1 MDLIQKGLYLL
12 QEEKFI
18 ETNKTIYKIGKSD
31 NIYSRVNQYPNG
43 TIVYLI
49 IESDNITKH
58 ETELIRI
65 FTQKYKQIRYYGYE
79 YFDGN
84 LDSMKQSIIDYI
96 KTNSILENIKIINQ
110 SIKIE
115 RVNRDTNL
123 PIPKYTQELYT
134 KPKLDIIKNI
144 KDNTNI
150 VEKIIDINIIEN
162 LVETEDN
169 NLSENAINI
178 EDTNLSENA
187 IKTENCNVSDNNNL
201 DIDSAKTCNICG
213 KSFDYPYLVDRH
225 KNGIRKCHKK
235 NNNINITI
243 TVQQNNKLIN
253 NNIKKINCSHCNN
266 KFASKYS
273 LERHYNVCKL
283 YLLKKA
289 TVDNNENDKFNKLV
303 SIINDLIVDNRKL
316 VNEYKNQLLTNK

>member
-1 MDLIQKGLYLL
+1 MELIQKGLYLL

-96 KTNSILENIKIINQ
+96 
-110 SIKIE
+110 
-115 RVNRDTNL
+115 
-123 PIPKYTQELYT
+123 
-134 KPKLDIIKNI
+134 KLDIIKNI